1 MRLSLVAGI
10 AATAIG
16 VLPAQAADLAL
27 PSLSPVPPE
36 LSPYYVHAGIGGL
49 FLSEGAKLFAAGTP
63 VQGADIKANSQY
75 TPVLETGYY
84 LNSAW
89 AVSFTGGLPPLV
101 TVKGTGTVA
110 AAGTLGKVRYGPAT
124 LTAHYHFTPFGAF
137 RPYAGAGVV
146 GLIVVKSIDGSLTNA
161 RLNPALGLVAQFGVD
176 YAISDHWGM
185 FVDVKKAY
193 LRTTAKGYFG
203 LTPVKGNVKLDPLV
217 VSTGVSYR
225 F

>member
-1 MRLSLVAGI
+1 MRFSLLAGMT
-10 AATAIG
+10 ATA
-16 VLPAQAADLAL
+16 VAVMPALAADLAL
-27 PSLSPVPPE
+27 PSLSPAPPE

-49 FLSEGAKLFAAGTP
+49 FLSEGAKLFAAGAP
-63 VQGADIKANSQY
+63 IQGADIKANSQY
-75 TPVLETGYY
+75 TPVLETGYF
-84 LNSAW
+84 LNPAW

-124 LTAHYHFTPFGAF
+124 LTAHYHFTPFGAL

-146 GLIVVKSIDGSLTNA
+146 GLIVLKTIDGSLTNA
-161 RLNPALGLVAQFGVD
+161 RLDPALGLAAQFGVD
-176 YAISDHWGM
+176 YAVSDHWGM
-185 FVDVKKAY
+185 FVDVKKSY

-203 LTPVKGNVKLDPLV
+203 LTPVKANVKLDPLV
-217 VSTGVSYR
+217 VSTGVAYR